1 MPGKRSCQTM
11 TEVWAE
17 SRARVRSL
25 SRGRARWRTCVGG
38 GGWREAIVRQVVTW
52 LRWEENWRVGV
63 RGSQRNRQ
71 RKMGRKNTFLSLA
84 LLAPTSRRQRG
95 STETSNLRKN
105 GELEVEVL
113 KRQYDSLNNEP
124 RWKLTVPLVKKP
136 SSCSGSILTKVQL
149 GNLAVPHFCR
159 SLSPSISSSLCPR
172 QPSNGQAFLKQR

>member
-1 MPGKRSCQTM
+1 MPRKRSCQTT

-38 GGWREAIVRQVVTW
+38 GRQVVTW
-52 LRWEENWRVGV
+52 HRWEEIWRVGV

-105 GELEVEVL
+105 GELEVGVF

-149 GNLAVPHFCR
+149 RNIAVPHFCR
-159 SLSPSISSSLCPR
+159 SLSLSISSSLSPR